1 MAYIDVVTLAE
12 AKTFLRVDDGFT
24 ADDTLITL
32 LINVAGEY
40 IERYTN
46 HMLYS
51 RNKDYVVFDGEKR
64 VYDTPITAVVDP
76 ASEDDYEVAQYE
88 TYRVY
93 SVSQDTI
100 TLTVG
105 YDVADVPSGLK
116 LEMLNLINDL
126 YHGNEDVDNGDAID
140 KRLSKYKRHII

>member
-12 AKTFLRVDDGFT
+12 AKQFLRVDDGFT

-32 LINVAGEY
+32 HINTAGEY
-40 IERYTN
+40 VERHTN
-46 HMLYS
+46 QMLYS
-51 RNKDYVVFDGEKR
+51 RNKDYVVVDGEKR

-76 ASEDDYEVAQYE
+76 ASADDYEVAQYE

-93 SVSQDTI
+93 SASQDTI

-105 YDVADVPSGLK
+105 YDVADVPAGLK
-116 LEMLNLINDL
+116 MEMLKIIDAK
-126 YHGNEDVDNGDAID
+126 YHGNDEVGDFDEID
-140 KRLSKYKRHII
+140 ARLSKYKRHII